1 MYVCVVYFNAVCVD
15 VQLCIAVVTVSLSLE
30 NELKKGQIRGVGL
43 FYHPHTHIIT
53 PSLIEVLSNSMLMV
67 SVSFSHVLIFFF
79 VEHANDE
86 ENKQVWAVSE
96 KDKEVMLLFLSNL
109 I

>member
-1 MYVCVVYFNAVCVD
+1 
-15 VQLCIAVVTVSLSLE
+15 
-30 NELKKGQIRGVGL
+30 
-43 FYHPHTHIIT
+43 
-53 PSLIEVLSNSMLMV
+53 MLMV
-67 SVSFSHVLIFFF
+67 SVCFSHVLIFFF

-96 KDKEVMLLFLSNL
+96 KDKEVMLLFCQ